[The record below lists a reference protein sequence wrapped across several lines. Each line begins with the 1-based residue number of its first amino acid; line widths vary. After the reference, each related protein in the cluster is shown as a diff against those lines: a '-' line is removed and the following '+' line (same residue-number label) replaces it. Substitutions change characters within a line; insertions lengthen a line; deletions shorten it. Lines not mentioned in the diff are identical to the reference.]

1 MGRIALAENE
11 SVPKGR
17 LILAQDVVLGRLE
30 KVMQSRRDG

>member
-17 LILAQDVVLGRLE
+17 LTIAQDVVLGRIE
-30 KVMQSRRDG
+30 KRMQSRRDG